1 MSWREIFAKAS
12 FVVLVIM
19 VPVGAGSFWTQH
31 QRTDDLRRVTIAL
44 HLHDYDDEW
53 RTYEGCL
60 RGDVLRRNQAEVI
73 AQLKLL
79 VPGFDLEPAPVG
91 LCKKPSVPRP
101 KGLS

>member
-1 MSWREIFAKAS
+1 MAQAT
-12 FVVLVIM
+12 FVILVILI
-19 VPVGAGSFWTQH
+19 PVGFGVAWSQH
-31 QRTDDLRRVTIAL
+31 QRTDDLRRLTVAL
-44 HLHDYDDEW
+44 HEHDRDDEW

-91 LCKKPSVPRP
+91 LCKKPTEPRP
-101 KGLS
+101 KGQS